1 MRCLFC
7 YQELHEGEQYYHAAC
22 AKRFFGAQL
31 VPSLP
36 YSQADIRELAK
47 QVVRSH
53 ITVTG
58 VQAKLSMDIERTNQ
72 TSRLTIV
79 DQGGK
84 YILKPQTPKYPY
96 LPEIEDLTMHLAQV
110 IKIDVVPHALLR
122 FDNGELCYLTKRID
136 RDKKGNKIA
145 MEDMCQ
151 LTEHLTERKYK
162 GSYEQI
168 AKAIRRYSA
177 VPGLDL
183 TKYWTIVLFSWIVG
197 NSDMHLKNFSLYA
210 PDGIDHVLT
219 PAYDLV
225 NTLLVIPEDSEE
237 LALTLNGKKRKL
249 TRQDFE
255 QAMLLSGLNEK
266 AVSNI
271 LDKFQR
277 LYPQWETIIRSSFLP
292 KDMQEAYWQLIE
304 QRIQQLYSAI

>member
-7 YQELHEGEQYYHAAC
+7 YQELHDGEQHYHDAC
-22 AKRFFGAQL
+22 AKHFFGAPIA
-31 VPSLP
+31 PSMP

-53 ITVTG
+53 TTVTG

-84 YILKPQTPKYPY
+84 YILKPQTTQYPY
-96 LPEIEDLTMHLAQV
+96 LPEIEDLTMHLAQLV
-110 IKIDVVPHALLR
+110 KIDVVPHALLR
-122 FDNGELCYLTKRID
+122 FDNGERCYLTKRID
-136 RDKKGNKIA
+136 RDKKGRKIA

-151 LTEHLTERKYK
+151 LTEQFTERKYK

-168 AKAIRRYSA
+168 AKAIRKYSA
-177 VPGLDL
+177 VSGLDL

-210 PDGIDHVLT
+210 PNGIDYVLT
-219 PAYDLV
+219 PAYDLL
-225 NTLLVIPEDSEE
+225 NTLLVTPNDIEE

-255 QAMLLSGLNEK
+255 QAMLASGLNEK
-266 AVSNI
+266 AASNI
-271 LDKFQR
+271 FDKFHR

-292 KDMQEAYWQLIE
+292 EDMQEAYWQLIE
-304 QRIQQLYSAI
+304 LRMQQL

>member
-1 MRCLFC
+1 
-7 YQELHEGEQYYHAAC
+7 
-22 AKRFFGAQL
+22 
-31 VPSLP
+31 
-36 YSQADIRELAK
+36 
-47 QVVRSH
+47 
-53 ITVTG
+53 
-58 VQAKLSMDIERTNQ
+58 MDIERTNQ

-84 YILKPQTPKYPY
+84 YILKPQTPQYPY
-96 LPEIEDLTMHLAQV
+96 LPEIEDLTMHLAQSV
-110 IKIDVVPHALLR
+110 KIDVVPHALLR
-122 FDNGELCYLTKRID
+122 FDSGERCYLTRRID
-136 RDKKGNKIA
+136 RDKKGIKIA

-168 AKAIRRYSA
+168 AKAIRKYSA
-177 VPGLDL
+177 APGLDL

-210 PDGIDHVLT
+210 PNGIEHVLS

-237 LALTLNGKKRKL
+237 LALTLNGKKRRL

-255 QAMLLSGLNEK
+255 QAMLASGLNEK
-266 AVSNI
+266 ATSNI
-271 LDKFQR
+271 FDKFQR
-277 LYPQWETIIRSSFLP
+277 YYQQWETIIRSSFLP
-292 KDMQEAYWQLIE
+292 EDMQKTYWQLIE
-304 QRIQQLYSAI
+304 QRMQQLGIAI

>member
-1 MRCLFC
+1 M
-7 YQELHEGEQYYHAAC
+7 
-22 AKRFFGAQL
+22 
-31 VPSLP
+31 P

-53 ITVTG
+53 TTVTG
-58 VQAKLSMDIERTNQ
+58 VQAKLSMDIEHTNQ
-72 TSRLTIV
+72 ISRLTIV

-84 YILKPQTPKYPY
+84 YILKPQTPQYPY
-96 LPEIEDLTMHLAQV
+96 LPEIEDLTMHLAQSV
-110 IKIDVVPHALLR
+110 KIDVVPHALLR
-122 FDNGELCYLTKRID
+122 FDSGERCYLTRRID
-136 RDKKGNKIA
+136 RDKKGGKIA

-168 AKAIRRYSA
+168 AKAIRKYSA
-177 VPGLDL
+177 APGLDL

-210 PDGIDHVLT
+210 PNGIEHVLS

-255 QAMLLSGLNEK
+255 QAMLASGLNEK
-266 AVSNI
+266 ATSNI
-271 LDKFQR
+271 FDKFQR
-277 LYPQWETIIRSSFLP
+277 HYQQWESIIRSSFLSE
-292 KDMQEAYWQLIE
+292 DMQKIYWQLIE
-304 QRIQQLYSAI
+304 QRMQQLGIAI

>member
-1 MRCLFC
+1 MKCLFC
-7 YQELHEGEQYYHAAC
+7 YQELHDGEQHYHATC
-22 AKRFFGAQL
+22 AKRFFGSPL
-31 VPSLP
+31 IPSMP

-53 ITVTG
+53 TTVTG

-72 TSRLTIV
+72 ISRLTIV

-84 YILKPQTPKYPY
+84 YILKPQTRQYPY
-96 LPEIEDLTMHLAQV
+96 LPEIEDLTMHLAQSV
-110 IKIDVVPHALLR
+110 KIDVVPHALLR
-122 FDNGELCYLTKRID
+122 FDSGELCYLTRRID
-136 RDKKGNKIA
+136 RDKKGGKIA

-168 AKAIRRYSA
+168 AKAIRKYSA
-177 VPGLDL
+177 APGLDL

-210 PDGIDHVLT
+210 PNGIDHILT
-219 PAYDLV
+219 PAYDLI

-255 QAMLLSGLNEK
+255 QAMLASGLNEK
-266 AVSNI
+266 ATSNI
-271 LDKFQR
+271 FDKFQR
-277 LYPQWETIIRSSFLP
+277 HYQQWETIIRSSFLP
-292 KDMQEAYWQLIE
+292 EDMQKTYWKLIE
-304 QRIQQLYSAI
+304 QRMQQLGLAI

>member
-1 MRCLFC
+1 MKCLFC
-7 YQELHEGEQYYHAAC
+7 YQELHDGEQHYHAAC
-22 AKRFFGAQL
+22 AKRFFGSP
-31 VPSLP
+31 VIPSMP

-53 ITVTG
+53 TTVTG
-58 VQAKLSMDIERTNQ
+58 VQAKLSMDIEHTNQ
-72 TSRLTIV
+72 ISRLTIV

-84 YILKPQTPKYPY
+84 YILKPQTPQYPY
-96 LPEIEDLTMHLAQV
+96 LPEIEDLTMHLAQSV
-110 IKIDVVPHALLR
+110 KIDVVPHALLR
-122 FDNGELCYLTKRID
+122 FDSGELCYLTRRID
-136 RDKKGNKIA
+136 RDKKGRKIA

-168 AKAIRRYSA
+168 AKAIRKYSA
-177 VPGLDL
+177 APGLDL

-210 PDGIDHVLT
+210 PNGIEHVLS

-255 QAMLLSGLNEK
+255 QAMLASGLNEK
-266 AVSNI
+266 ATSNI
-271 LDKFQR
+271 FDKFQR
-277 LYPQWETIIRSSFLP
+277 HHQQWESIIRSSFLP
-292 KDMQEAYWQLIE
+292 EDMQKTYWQLIE
-304 QRIQQLYSAI
+304 QRMQQLGIAI

>member
-1 MRCLFC
+1 
-7 YQELHEGEQYYHAAC
+7 
-22 AKRFFGAQL
+22 
-31 VPSLP
+31 
-36 YSQADIRELAK
+36 
-47 QVVRSH
+47 
-53 ITVTG
+53 
-58 VQAKLSMDIERTNQ
+58 MDIERTNQ
-72 TSRLTIV
+72 ISRLTIV

-84 YILKPQTPKYPY
+84 YILKPQTPQYPY
-96 LPEIEDLTMHLAQV
+96 LPEIEDLTMHLAQSV
-110 IKIDVVPHALLR
+110 KIDVVPHALLR
-122 FDNGELCYLTKRID
+122 FDSGERCYLTRRID
-136 RDKKGNKIA
+136 RDKKGGKIA

-168 AKAIRRYSA
+168 AKAIRKYSA
-177 VPGLDL
+177 APGLDL

-210 PDGIDHVLT
+210 PNGIEHVLS

-255 QAMLLSGLNEK
+255 QAMLASGLNEK
-266 AVSNI
+266 ATSNI
-271 LDKFQR
+271 FDKFQR
-277 LYPQWETIIRSSFLP
+277 HYQQWESIIRSSFLP
-292 KDMQEAYWQLIE
+292 EDMQKTYWQLIE
-304 QRIQQLYSAI
+304 QRMQQLGLAI

>member
-7 YQELHEGEQYYHAAC
+7 YQELHDGEQHYHNAC
-22 AKRFFGAQL
+22 AKHFFGAPIA
-31 VPSLP
+31 PSMP

-53 ITVTG
+53 TTVTG

-84 YILKPQTPKYPY
+84 YILKPQTTQYPY
-96 LPEIEDLTMHLAQV
+96 LPEIEDLTMHLAQLV
-110 IKIDVVPHALLR
+110 KIDVVPHALLR
-122 FDNGELCYLTKRID
+122 FDNGERCYLTKRID
-136 RDKKGNKIA
+136 RDKKGRKIA

-151 LTEHLTERKYK
+151 LTEQLTERKYK

-168 AKAIRRYSA
+168 AKAIRKYSA
-177 VPGLDL
+177 VSGLDL

-210 PDGIDHVLT
+210 PNGIDYVLT
-219 PAYDLV
+219 PAYDLL
-225 NTLLVIPEDSEE
+225 NTLLVTPNDIEE

-255 QAMLLSGLNEK
+255 QAMLASGLNEK
-266 AVSNI
+266 AASNI
-271 LDKFQR
+271 FDKFHR

-292 KDMQEAYWQLIE
+292 EDMQEAYWQLIE
-304 QRIQQLYSAI
+304 LRMQQL

>member
-7 YQELHEGEQYYHAAC
+7 YQELHDGEQHYHDAC
-22 AKRFFGAQL
+22 AKHFFGIPIA
-31 VPSLP
+31 PSMP

-53 ITVTG
+53 TTVTG

-84 YILKPQTPKYPY
+84 YILKPQTTQYPY
-96 LPEIEDLTMHLAQV
+96 LPEIEDLTMHLAQLV
-110 IKIDVVPHALLR
+110 KIDVVPHALLR
-122 FDNGELCYLTKRID
+122 FDNGERCYLTKRID
-136 RDKKGNKIA
+136 RDKKGRKIA

-151 LTEHLTERKYK
+151 LTEQLTERKYK

-168 AKAIRRYSA
+168 AKAIRKYSA
-177 VPGLDL
+177 VSGLDL

-210 PDGIDHVLT
+210 PNGIDYVLT
-219 PAYDLV
+219 PAYDLL
-225 NTLLVIPEDSEE
+225 NTLLVTPNDIEE

-249 TRQDFE
+249 TRYDFE
-255 QAMLLSGLNEK
+255 QAMLASGLNEK
-266 AVSNI
+266 AASNI
-271 LDKFQR
+271 FDKFHR

-292 KDMQEAYWQLIE
+292 EDMQEAYWQLIE
-304 QRIQQLYSAI
+304 LRMQQL

>member
-7 YQELHEGEQYYHAAC
+7 YQELHDGEQHYHAAC
-22 AKRFFGAQL
+22 AKHFFGAPIA
-31 VPSLP
+31 PSMP

-53 ITVTG
+53 TTVTG

-84 YILKPQTPKYPY
+84 YILKPQTTQYPY
-96 LPEIEDLTMHLAQV
+96 LPEIEDLTMHLAQLV
-110 IKIDVVPHALLR
+110 KIDVVPHALLR
-122 FDNGELCYLTKRID
+122 FDNGERCYLTKRID
-136 RDKKGNKIA
+136 RDKKGRKIA

-151 LTEHLTERKYK
+151 LTEQLTERKYK

-168 AKAIRRYSA
+168 AKAIRKYSA
-177 VPGLDL
+177 VSGLDL

-210 PDGIDHVLT
+210 PNGIDYVLT
-219 PAYDLV
+219 PAYDLL
-225 NTLLVIPEDSEE
+225 NTLLVTPNDIEE

-249 TRQDFE
+249 TRHDFE
-255 QAMLLSGLNEK
+255 QAMLASGLNEK
-266 AVSNI
+266 AASNI
-271 LDKFQR
+271 FDKFHR

-292 KDMQEAYWQLIE
+292 EDMQEAYWQLIE
-304 QRIQQLYSAI
+304 LRMQQL

>member
-1 MRCLFC
+1 M
-7 YQELHEGEQYYHAAC
+7 
-22 AKRFFGAQL
+22 
-31 VPSLP
+31 P

-53 ITVTG
+53 TTVTG

-72 TSRLTIV
+72 ISRLTIV

-96 LPEIEDLTMHLAQV
+96 LPEIEDLTMHLAQSV
-110 IKIDVVPHALLR
+110 KIDVVPHALLR
-122 FDNGELCYLTKRID
+122 FDSGELCYLTRRID
-136 RDKKGNKIA
+136 RDKKGGKIA

-168 AKAIRRYSA
+168 AKAIRKYSA
-177 VPGLDL
+177 APGLDL

-210 PDGIDHVLT
+210 PNGIEHVLS

-255 QAMLLSGLNEK
+255 QAMLASGLNEK
-266 AVSNI
+266 ATSNI
-271 LDKFQR
+271 FDKFQR
-277 LYPQWETIIRSSFLP
+277 HYQQWESIIRSSFLSE
-292 KDMQEAYWQLIE
+292 DMQKIYWQLIE
-304 QRIQQLYSAI
+304 QRMQQLGIAI

>member
-7 YQELHEGEQYYHAAC
+7 YQELHDGEQHYHDAC
-22 AKRFFGAQL
+22 AKHFFGTPIA
-31 VPSLP
+31 PSMP

-53 ITVTG
+53 TTVTG

-84 YILKPQTPKYPY
+84 YILKPQTTQYPY
-96 LPEIEDLTMHLAQV
+96 LPEIEDLTMHLAQLV
-110 IKIDVVPHALLR
+110 KIDVVPHALLR
-122 FDNGELCYLTKRID
+122 FDNGERCYLTKRID
-136 RDKKGNKIA
+136 RDKKGRKIA

-151 LTEHLTERKYK
+151 LTEQLTERKYK

-168 AKAIRRYSA
+168 AKAIRKYSA
-177 VPGLDL
+177 VSGLDL

-210 PDGIDHVLT
+210 PNGIDYVLT
-219 PAYDLV
+219 PAYDLL
-225 NTLLVIPEDSEE
+225 NTLLVTPNDIEE

-255 QAMLLSGLNEK
+255 QAMLASGLNEK
-266 AVSNI
+266 AASNI
-271 LDKFQR
+271 FDKFHR

-292 KDMQEAYWQLIE
+292 EDMQEAYWQLIE
-304 QRIQQLYSAI
+304 LRMQQL

>member
-7 YQELHEGEQYYHAAC
+7 YQELHDGEQHYHDAC
-22 AKRFFGAQL
+22 AKHFFGAPIA
-31 VPSLP
+31 PSMP

-53 ITVTG
+53 TTVTG

-84 YILKPQTPKYPY
+84 YILKPQTTQYPY
-96 LPEIEDLTMHLAQV
+96 LPEIEDLTMHLAQLV
-110 IKIDVVPHALLR
+110 KIDVVPHALLR
-122 FDNGELCYLTKRID
+122 FDNGERCYLTKRID
-136 RDKKGNKIA
+136 RDKKGRKIA

-151 LTEHLTERKYK
+151 LTEQLTERKYK

-168 AKAIRRYSA
+168 AKAIRKYSA
-177 VPGLDL
+177 VSGLDL

-210 PDGIDHVLT
+210 PNGIDYVLT
-219 PAYDLV
+219 PAYDLL
-225 NTLLVIPEDSEE
+225 NTLLVTPNDIEE

-255 QAMLLSGLNEK
+255 QAMLASGLNEK
-266 AVSNI
+266 AASNI
-271 LDKFQR
+271 FDKFHR

-292 KDMQEAYWQLIE
+292 EDMQEAYWQLIE
-304 QRIQQLYSAI
+304 LRMQQL